1 MFPIDFCHIPVSIIK
16 RSAGRSAVAAA
27 AYRSGTKLTNEWD
40 GMTHDYTRKGGI
52 VHAEIMLPAH
62 APPEFADRS
71 ILWNSVEQIEKARDS
86 QLARE
91 IEAALPRELS
101 GEQQLALVRAYV
113 KDNFVDKGMCADFAI
128 HDKGTGNPHVHIMLT
143 LRPLKENGQWGAKC
157 RKAYDLD
164 ENGQRMAVTK
174 IHPIKST
181 LKKALDYI
189 ENSAKTDEKM
199 LVSSFACA
207 YETADIEFELLLSQA
222 MQKGNNLAH
231 HLIQSFAPGETTPE
245 QAHEIGR
252 QLADE
257 VLQGKYPYVLTTHI
271 DKGHV
276 HNHVIFCA
284 VDMVNQRK
292 YVSNRQSYAYI
303 RRTSDRLCKEH
314 GLSVVMPGQD
324 RGKSYA
330 EWDARRKGTSWKA
343 KLKIAI
349 DAAIPQA
356 KDFDDFLRLL
366 QEQGY
371 EVKRGK
377 YVSFRA
383 PGQERFTRCKTL
395 GEAYTEEAITER
407 IKGRFVERKA
417 KENRKISL
425 RIDLEN
431 SIKAQQSAGYEKWA
445 KLHNLKQAART
456 LNFLTEHEI
465 ESYPDLES
473 RVAEITAASTEAA
486 TALKAA
492 ERRLAEMAVLIKDVT
507 TCKELRPLVQEY
519 QRAADKKQFRRRHEG
534 TLILYEAAAKA
545 LKEQGFQKLP
555 DLYALKNEYKQL
567 AEQKDQMQRQYNDA
581 KRQMQEYGI
590 IKQNVDGILRT
601 APGKEQMQE
610 R

>member
-1 MFPIDFCHIPVSIIK
+1 M
-16 RSAGRSAVAAA
+16 
-27 AYRSGTKLTNEWD
+27 
-40 GMTHDYTRKGGI
+40 
-52 VHAEIMLPAH
+52 
-62 APPEFADRS
+62 
-71 ILWNSVEQIEKARDS
+71 
-86 QLARE
+86 
-91 IEAALPRELS
+91 
-101 GEQQLALVRAYV
+101 
-113 KDNFVDKGMCADFAI
+113 AI
-128 HDKGTGNPHVHIMLT
+128 
-143 LRPLKENGQWGAKC
+143 
-157 RKAYDLD
+157 
-164 ENGQRMAVTK
+164 TK
-174 IHPIKST
+174 IHAIQAT
-181 LKKALDYI
+181 VNKAVDYI
-189 ENSAKTDEKM
+189 CNPAKTDESI
-199 LVSSFACA
+199 LISSFGCSP
-207 YETADIEFELLLSQA
+207 ETAAFDFKFALSKTNQA
-222 MQKGNNLAH
+222 DPNKAF
-231 HLIQSFAPGETTPE
+231 HLIQAFMPGEVSYKE
-245 QAHEIGR
+245 AHQIGIE
-252 QLADE
+252 LADKLLE
-257 VLQGKYPYVLTTHI
+257 GKYSYIVATHI

-276 HNHVIFCA
+276 HNHIIFCA

-330 EWDARRKGTSWKA
+330 EWDAHRKGTSWKA
-343 KLKIAI
+343 KLKTAI

-395 GEAYTEEAITER
+395 GEAYTEEAITQR
-407 IKGRFVERKA
+407 IKGRFVERKP

-431 SIKAQQSAGYEKWA
+431 SIKVQQSAGYEKWA

-486 TALKAA
+486 AALKAA

-507 TCKELRPLVQEY
+507 TCKELRPLLQEY
-519 QRAADKKQFRRRHEG
+519 QRAADKKQFRRKHEG